1 MDNKLY
7 FIHEDNYLNHI
18 DHQLEMYDLLL
29 EAVRTLRKD
38 LEAGE
43 TARALRDLC
52 AYEQEA
58 HTLFEGWNIPDEY
71 AESGDPDD
79 LAQLMEEELLPADDE
94 DEEDGGEDDGEDA
107 SELSRLLLEAANLM
121 AGCAVSMLRASGLA
135 SDMELEDLMRWMD
148 EAEKPENDCA
158 E

>member
-7 FIHEDNYLNHI
+7 FIHEDDYLNHI

-52 AYEQEA
+52 AYEQEG
-58 HTLFEGWNIPDEY
+58 HTLFEGWDIPDEY
-71 AESGDPDD
+71 VESGDPDD
-79 LAQLMEEELLPADDE
+79 LAQLMEDELLPAEDE
-94 DEEDGGEDDGEDA
+94 ADEEDGEGKP
-107 SELSRLLLEAANLM
+107 LSRLLLEGANLM
-121 AGCAVSMLRASGLA
+121 ADCAASMLRASGLA
-135 SDMELEDLMRWMD
+135 SDMELEDLMRRMD
-148 EAEKPENDCA
+148 EAEKPENDYA